1 MLNSGLNKSDIN
13 RVGNGLDTLVRNI
26 DRISTFVK
34 AFLNFSR
41 DRLVE
46 PRLCS
51 PADIAE
57 EVSKRHIPMAKE
69 HGIRVENEISGQI
82 DSAAIDY
89 EKMHDCLTNLI
100 GNAID
105 ACRSEDGGDG
115 KVIKLRTFE
124 EGRII
129 YYEITDNGCGMDAET
144 RDKAF
149 NKFFTTKGLQ
159 GTGLGMLMARKIV
172 QEHGGKI
179 DLKSE
184 LGTGT
189 TVRIQ
194 LPRRRLPRLKKG

>member
-1 MLNSGLNKSDIN
+1 
-13 RVGNGLDTLVRNI
+13 
-26 DRISTFVK
+26 
-34 AFLNFSR
+34 
-41 DRLVE
+41 
-46 PRLCS
+46 
-51 PADIAE
+51 
-57 EVSKRHIPMAKE
+57 
-69 HGIRVENEISGQI
+69 
-82 DSAAIDY
+82 
-89 EKMHDCLTNLI
+89 
-100 GNAID
+100 
-105 ACRSEDGGDG
+105 
-115 KVIKLRTFE
+115 
-124 EGRII
+124 
-129 YYEITDNGCGMDAET
+129 MDAET